1 MSATENS
8 EVTDSLHIK
17 YLLNDIRIEKR
28 TENMNR
34 LQLYNIRCTY
44 LSKINKKDRR
54 KNQSGGS

>member
-1 MSATENS
+1 MGATENS

-34 LQLYNIRCTY
+34 FQLQPMFLIRTVFAV
-44 LSKINKKDRR
+44 LSVILFL
-54 KNQSGGS
+54 

>member
-8 EVTDSLHIK
+8 EVTDCLHIK

-44 LSKINKKDRR
+44 LFKVNKKDTQ
-54 KNQSGGS
+54 KNQSEES